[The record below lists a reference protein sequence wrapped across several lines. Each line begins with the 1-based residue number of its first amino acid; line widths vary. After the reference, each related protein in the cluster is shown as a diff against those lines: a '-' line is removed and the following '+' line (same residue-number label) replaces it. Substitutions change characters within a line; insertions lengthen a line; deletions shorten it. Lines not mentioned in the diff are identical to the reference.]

1 MKKQN
6 AHTMSSIYDKLND
19 QPHLQDIIKQQV
31 LEQLVKDEASKASK
45 ITIDEL
51 KYYINDIK
59 NSYFCDTYWTN
70 PKSNHEFAS
79 YLLWQFKNIYNQ

>member
-1 MKKQN
+1 MKQQI
-6 AHTMSSIYDKLND
+6 AHQYSKIYDKLND
-19 QPHLQDIIKQQV
+19 QPHLQDIIKQEV
-31 LEQLVKDEASKASK
+31 IEQLRKDEASKASK

-51 KYYINDIK
+51 KYYIQDIR

>member
-1 MKKQN
+1 MKQQN
-6 AHTMSSIYDKLND
+6 AHQFSSIYDKLND
-19 QPHLQDIIKQQV
+19 QPHLQDIIKQEV
-31 LEQLVKDEASKASK
+31 LEQLVKDEASEASK

-59 NSYFCDTYWTN
+59 KSYFCDTYWTN

>member
-1 MKKQN
+1 MKQQN
-6 AHTMSSIYDKLND
+6 AHIMSSIYDKLND
-19 QPHLQDIIKQQV
+19 QPHLQDIITQQV

-51 KYYINDIK
+51 KWHINDIK

>member
-1 MKKQN
+1 MKQQN
-6 AHTMSSIYDKLND
+6 AHQFSSIYDKLND
-19 QPHLQDIIKQQV
+19 QPHLQDIIKQEV
-31 LEQLVKDEASKASK
+31 LEQLVKDEALKASK
-45 ITIDEL
+45 NTIDEL
-51 KYYINDIK
+51 KYHIQDIR